1 MRTIEQIRADWDLVE
16 DESADWG
23 PIELAEERLYNDIPD
38 LLAALAAKDAEIEQ
52 LQEEIGETSEFHSQ
66 SLRNTWV
73 DIKNLQCRLDDV
85 KRENDAVMARHSTT
99 EEQRQ

>member
-38 LLAALAAKDAEIEQ
+38 VLTALTEKDTEIER
-52 LQEEIGETSEFHSQ
+52 LRRLSGRLEEAEYGM
-66 SLRNTWV
+66 V
-73 DIKNLQCRLDDV
+73 AGNLANEPIPHECAKGWFYYVRTGKEL
-85 KRENDAVMARHSTT
+85 KR
-99 EEQRQ
+99 